1 MGVKWILEGD
11 SNTTYFHRLANGRRR
26 KCMIEFLETEKGRI
40 TEQLDM
46 VDHIY
51 EFYKK
56 LFGK

>member
-40 TEQLDM
+40 T
-46 VDHIY
+46 
-51 EFYKK
+51 
-56 LFGK
+56 